1 MLVCFGMVRVSLTTS
16 EKKRKFQNRPRM
28 YAIGLYEFFGGIL
41 GTLVHR
47 GRARQCD
54 QRRAIF

>member
-1 MLVCFGMVRVSLTTS
+1 
-16 EKKRKFQNRPRM
+16 M
-28 YAIGLYEFFGGIL
+28 YAIGFYEFFGSIL

-54 QRRAIF
+54 QRRAIFKCRQLSDIIACLNSESLFAEKDN